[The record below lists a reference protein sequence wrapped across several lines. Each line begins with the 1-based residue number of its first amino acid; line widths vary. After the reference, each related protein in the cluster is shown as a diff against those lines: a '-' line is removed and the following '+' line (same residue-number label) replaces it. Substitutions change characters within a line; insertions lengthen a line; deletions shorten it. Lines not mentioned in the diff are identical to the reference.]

1 MTNNTIKKIQSLKRG
16 KYRKEYIQFFIEG
29 KRLVKSALESG
40 GKIENVYYTDAFNN
54 ENPLLIQKIEKAGFA
69 LEQIAVKQLEKISF
83 TQSPAGIAAVC
94 NFPHIG
100 NPDVNQHKWLY
111 LYQVSDPGNMGTLF
125 RSAAWFGFTHIAL
138 SPDCVDPFNPKVVR
152 AGMGAHFGLSIHSN
166 IELSLFA
173 DSHTLI
179 GADHRG
185 NDVSDFKSPEK
196 FVLILGSEAH
206 GLSKNIQGILDQ
218 TISIEKTGV
227 GESLNVGVA
236 GAILMEKL
244 S

>member
-1 MTNNTIKKIQSLKRG
+1 M
-16 KYRKEYIQFFIEG
+16 
-29 KRLVKSALESG
+29 
-40 GKIENVYYTDAFNN
+40 
-54 ENPLLIQKIEKAGFA
+54 
-69 LEQIAVKQLEKISF
+69 LEQILTKQLEKISF

-94 NFPHIG
+94 NFPHLG

-166 IELSLFA
+166 IELNLFA

-185 NDVSDFKSPEK
+185 NDVSGFKSPKK

-206 GLSKNIQGILDQ
+206 GLSDDIQGIIDQ
-218 TISIEKTGV
+218 TISIEKTGF
-227 GESLNVGVA
+227 GESLNVAVA

-244 S
+244 A